1 MFSAGS
7 DIFETKFKDHEL
19 EDESAR
25 ASECWEAS
33 CGTEFGC
40 RFFDRLAGPE
50 TSDFQHAHSVGFVF
64 HAEYNKTSLGIVE
77 HPSTQLRAI
86 ILAEASA
93 TLAGEGCEGIKT
105 LLTQQVAAVHPK
117 A

>member
-7 DIFETKFKDHEL
+7 DICETKFKDHEL

-40 RFFDRLAGPE
+40 RFFDRLGGQGRCAVSEEEDVMTP
-50 TSDFQHAHSVGFVF
+50 
-64 HAEYNKTSLGIVE
+64 NKKI
-77 HPSTQLRAI
+77 
-86 ILAEASA
+86 
-93 TLAGEGCEGIKT
+93 
-105 LLTQQVAAVHPK
+105 
-117 A
+117 